1 MLDKRCLK
9 INLQIRADN
18 KEAINFY
25 NAVGYDE
32 DEVTSFGK
40 RLIEDWAI
48 NLQSTGTTAL
58 ATYVKRDGKF
68 LLFGIS
74 G

>member
-25 NAVGYDE
+25 NAVGYKE
-32 DEVTSFGK
+32 DEVISFGK
-40 RLIEDWAI
+40 KLIEE
-48 NLQSTGTTAL
+48 
-58 ATYVKRDGKF
+58 
-68 LLFGIS
+68 
-74 G
+74 